1 MPEIAGDEDLSEEF
15 FGFCGVHGC
24 WREGELFGWESEDV
38 DGEDAEFLPYRGHA
52 EAFELFLEQGSVDLR
67 MVLMEIHGPVA
78 ELAETDAADGH
89 VADSMVQDEEC
100 VECGWGKLHGSSAVV
115 PCAEAGSA
123 EILVEAFDGP

>member
-1 MPEIAGDEDLSEEF
+1 MPEIAGDEDLAEEF
-15 FGFCGVHGC
+15 FGFCGVHGGWC
-24 WREGELFGWESEDV
+24 KRELFGREAEDV

-52 EAFELFLEQGSVDLR
+52 EALELFLEQGSVELR

-89 VADSMVQDEEC
+89 VADSMVQDEKC